1 MPDTNFNR
9 IMIGIPCYG
18 SAPAETLEDYMRF
31 AFYLG
36 RHVRDYLFFI
46 STIPKQEQFRARN
59 AIVQATAQISAKYLL
74 MLDDDQIINPE
85 QTIFPTA
92 NYDCIQK
99 MIAHMEKDPSI
110 GIVGALYFQRG
121 GSYHPVAMKEKH
133 NEFFWLTEDDLTG
146 GLQEVAVTGGG
157 AMLINMAIIDKIGS
171 PWFEP
176 EQKTDGPSNGTDIQ
190 ICRKARAA
198 GYKVMLDSS
207 IEFGHVKNSREVV
220 TRKTRLKYLT
230 DQTRITDSAQ
240 QEWDSA
246 GMMTL
251 FSMDVET
258 YTGMST
264 AELEALAEEY
274 PEYARINI
282 RDNLSAGSDLREY
295 YRGSGDMQLARQYA
309 FHRKTS
315 YGTHRWLS
323 ALRDMTGKNER
334 YGLDFG
340 CGSAPL
346 GFQLLLDGNRMDFVD
361 VDGAGGYE
369 FTKWRA
375 KHRNKQDRCGFTL
388 AGPYD
393 FILLMDIIEHLPDWE
408 EVLTDLIGRLKP
420 GGILATNYFV
430 LTDHDNPEHISMN
443 RKAVKRLLI
452 TLDMLPGN
460 QLFWRKDNDGTGSY
474 GHQPEIGSASAGAEA
489 RA

>member
-1 MPDTNFNR
+1 MPDISHFNR
-9 IMIGIPCYG
+9 IMIGIPCFG

-36 RHVRDYLFFI
+36 RNMKDYQFFI

-59 AIVQATAQISAKYLL
+59 AIVQAAAQISAKYLF
-74 MLDDDQIINPE
+74 MLDDDQVINPE
-85 QTIFPTA
+85 QTIFPIA

-99 MIAHMEKDPSI
+99 MIAHIEKDPEI

-157 AMLINMAIIDKIGS
+157 AMLINMEIINRIGS

-176 EQKTDGPSNGTDIQ
+176 EQQTDGPSNGTDIQ

-220 TRKTRLKYLT
+220 TRKNRLKYLT
-230 DQTRITDSAQ
+230 DQTRITDSVQ

-251 FSMDVET
+251 YSMDVEE
-258 YTGMST
+258 YLDKKPG
-264 AELEALAEEY
+264 EIEALSDTYQDYAEKHW
-274 PEYARINI
+274 
-282 RDNLSAGSDLREY
+282 AGALMSGDLKEY
-295 YRGSGDMQLARQYA
+295 YRGSGAAQLARQYI
-309 FHRKTS
+309 FHRNPK
-315 YGTHRWLS
+315 YATHQWLS
-323 ALRDMTGKNER
+323 ALRDMAGKEKR

-340 CGSAPL
+340 CGSSPL
-346 GFQLLLDGNRMDFVD
+346 GFQMVLDGNRMDFVD
-361 VDGAGGYE
+361 IDGAGGYE
-369 FTKWRA
+369 FVKWRA
-375 KHRNKQDRCGFTL
+375 QRRKMQERCGFKFG
-388 AGPYD
+388 GPYD
-393 FILLMDIIEHLPDWE
+393 FILLMDVIEHLSDWQT
-408 EVLTDLIGRLKP
+408 VLPEILHRLKP
-420 GGILATNYFV
+420 GGMLATNYFT
-430 LTDHDNPEHISMN
+430 LNDFYLYEHINMDK
-443 RKAVKRLLI
+443 KAVKKLLI
-452 TLDMLPGN
+452 ENDMTPGN
-460 QLFWRKDNDGTGSY
+460 QMFWRKDADYVGSY
-474 GHQPEIGSASAGAEA
+474 RNYPKAGSSSAGVEA